1 MAKSSK
7 PDKPV
12 KGKTD
17 KPKTD
22 PEPRTQRL
30 PHLQKV
36 VDEFF
41 TNWPSKDDNDR
52 AGD

>member
-7 PDKPV
+7 PDKGAPR
-12 KGKTD
+12 KTD
-17 KPKTD
+17 KPKSD
-22 PEPRTQRL
+22 PERTQRL